1 MKKIILNKVE
11 SRARKARSI
20 KKRKNLNGIET
31 PKERKEEIE
40 VSQANPDLLNVQE
53 KNEVENNLV
62 QALVLVV
69 LHLQAL
75 AVNQDPKLNQRTQ
88 LCMIIT

>member
-1 MKKIILNKVE
+1 M
-11 SRARKARSI
+11 
-20 KKRKNLNGIET
+20 
-31 PKERKEEIE
+31 
-40 VSQANPDLLNVQE
+40 SQANPDLLNVQE